1 MNTQNSL
8 GALSRGS
15 RSMSYLLLN
24 NCKYYSSVLLY
35 EIDLISTCIH
45 MLYFQKKN
53 KSVSMSRGKI
63 VMACQYTTNV
73 KQCAYPANDKRKKT
87 VRCQIQI
94 ATG

>member
-1 MNTQNSL
+1 MY
-8 GALSRGS
+8 
-15 RSMSYLLLN
+15 SYVIF
-24 NCKYYSSVLLY
+24 S
-35 EIDLISTCIH
+35 
-45 MLYFQKKN
+45 KKN